1 MAVYVMSDL
10 HGNYDGFMSI
20 LKQIKFS
27 EEDELYVD
35 GDIVDRGRDG
45 IKILQ
50 YMMMQP
56 NIYPIIGNHEYALM
70 QVLDFVTQEITEDS
84 ISKIDEKTLQ
94 NIIEYQNIGGQVT
107 LDEFHKLSKEEQ
119 QDIMDYLEEF
129 TAYEEITVSGK
140 SFVIIHAGFI
150 NFNLN
155 RRLDDYQLYELIFK
169 APDYEKV
176 YFKDKYLVTGHLPT
190 RAIEGAKPDEIYIAN
205 NHIAIDCASGYGGK
219 VGCIRLDDFNC
230 FYSKQECDEAD
241 ME

>member
-20 LKQIKFS
+20 LKQINFS
-27 EEDELYVD
+27 EKDELYID
-35 GDIVDRGRDG
+35 GDVVDRGRDG

-119 QDIMDYLEEF
+119 QDIMEYLEEF

-176 YFKDKYLVTGHLPT
+176 SFKDKYLVTGHLPT

-230 FYSKQECDEAD
+230 FYSKQE
-241 ME
+241 

>member
-10 HGNYDGFMSI
+10 HGNYEGFMSI
-20 LKQIKFS
+20 LEQIKFS

-35 GDIVDRGRDG
+35 GDIVDRGKGG

-119 QDIMDYLEEF
+119 QDIMEYLKEF
-129 TAYEEITVSGK
+129 AAYEEISVKGNK
-140 SFVIIHAGFI
+140 FVIIHAGFI
-150 NFNLN
+150 NFRPERKLV
-155 RRLDDYQLYELIFK
+155 DYQLYELIFK

-176 YFKDKYLVTGHLPT
+176 YFMDKYLVTGHLPT
-190 RAIEGAKPDEIYIAN
+190 RAIEGAKPDEIYMAN

-219 VGCIRLDDFNC
+219 VGCIRLDDFQC
-230 FYSKQECDEAD
+230 FYAESEL
-241 ME
+241 

>member
-10 HGNYDGFMSI
+10 HGNYEGFMSI
-20 LKQIKFS
+20 LEQIKFS

-35 GDIVDRGRDG
+35 GDIVDRGKGG

-70 QVLDFVTQEITEDS
+70 QVLDFVTQEITEET

-119 QDIMDYLEEF
+119 QDIMEYLKEF
-129 TAYEEITVSGK
+129 AAYEEISVKGNK
-140 SFVIIHAGFI
+140 FVIIHAGLIHF
-150 NFNLN
+150 
-155 RRLDDYQLYELIFK
+155 RPERKLDDYQLYELIFK

-176 YFKDKYLVTGHLPT
+176 YFMDKYLVTGHLPT
-190 RAIEGAKPDEIYIAN
+190 RAIEGAKPDEIYMAN

-219 VGCIRLDDFNC
+219 VGCIRLDDFQC
-230 FYSKQECDEAD
+230 FYAESEL
-241 ME
+241 

>member
-10 HGNYDGFMSI
+10 HGDYEGFMSI
-20 LKQIKFS
+20 LEQIKFS

-35 GDIVDRGRDG
+35 GDIVDRGKGG

-70 QVLDFVTQEITEDS
+70 QVLDFVTQEITEET
-84 ISKIDEKTLQ
+84 ISKIDENTLQ

-119 QDIMDYLEEF
+119 QDIMEYLKEF
-129 TAYEEITVSGK
+129 AAYEEISVKGNK
-140 SFVIIHAGFI
+140 FVIIHAGFI
-150 NFNLN
+150 NF
-155 RRLDDYQLYELIFK
+155 RPERKLDDYQLYELIFK
-169 APDYEKV
+169 APNYEKV
-176 YFKDKYLVTGHLPT
+176 YFMDKYLVTGHLPT
-190 RAIEGAKPDEIYIAN
+190 RAIEGAKPDEIYMAN

-219 VGCIRLDDFNC
+219 VGCIRLDDFQC
-230 FYSKQECDEAD
+230 FYAESEL
-241 ME
+241 

>member
-190 RAIEGAKPDEIYIAN
+190 RAIAEN
-205 NHIAIDCASGYGGK
+205 
-219 VGCIRLDDFNC
+219 
-230 FYSKQECDEAD
+230 
-241 ME
+241 

>member
-20 LKQIKFS
+20 LKQINFS
-27 EEDELYVD
+27 EKDELYID
-35 GDIVDRGRDG
+35 GDVVDRGRDG

-119 QDIMDYLEEF
+119 QDIMEYLEEF
-129 TAYEEITVSGK
+129 TAYEEITVCGK

-219 VGCIRLDDFNC
+219 VGCIRLDDFKC

>member
-10 HGNYDGFMSI
+10 HGNYEGFMSI
-20 LKQIKFS
+20 LEQIKFS

-35 GDIVDRGRDG
+35 GDIVDRGKGG

-70 QVLDFVTQEITEDS
+70 QVLDFVTQEITEET

-119 QDIMDYLEEF
+119 QDIMEYLKEF
-129 TAYEEITVSGK
+129 AAYEEISVKGNK
-140 SFVIIHAGFI
+140 FVIIHAGFI
-150 NFNLN
+150 HF
-155 RRLDDYQLYELIFK
+155 RPERKLDDYQLYELIFK

-176 YFKDKYLVTGHLPT
+176 YFMDKYLVTGHLPT
-190 RAIEGAKPDEIYIAN
+190 RAIEGAKPDEIYMAN
-205 NHIAIDCASGYGGK
+205 NHIAVSYTHLRAH
-219 VGCIRLDDFNC
+219 
-230 FYSKQECDEAD
+230 ET
-241 ME
+241 

>member
-20 LKQIKFS
+20 LKQLKYS
-27 EEDELYVD
+27 EKDELYID
-35 GDIVDRGRDG
+35 GDVVDRGRDG

-150 NFNLN
+150 NFNPD
-155 RRLDDYQLYELIFK
+155 RRIDDYQLYELIFK

-230 FYSKQECDEAD
+230 FYSKQECDDAD

>member
-10 HGNYDGFMSI
+10 HGNYEGFMSV
-20 LKQIKFS
+20 LEQIHFS
-27 EEDELYVD
+27 EADELYVN
-35 GDIVDRGRDG
+35 GDIVDRGRGG

-119 QDIMDYLEEF
+119 QDIMEYLKEF
-129 TAYEEITVSGK
+129 AAYEEISVKGNK
-140 SFVIIHAGFI
+140 FVIIHAGFI
-150 NFNLN
+150 NF
-155 RRLDDYQLYELIFK
+155 RPERKLDDYQLYELIFK

-176 YFKDKYLVTGHLPT
+176 YFMDKYLVTGHLPT
-190 RAIEGAKPDEIYIAN
+190 RAIEGAKPDEIYMAN

-219 VGCIRLDDFNC
+219 VGCIRLDDFQC
-230 FYSKQECDEAD
+230 FYAESEL
-241 ME
+241 

>member
-10 HGNYDGFMSI
+10 HGNYEGFMSI
-20 LKQIKFS
+20 LEQIKFS

-35 GDIVDRGRDG
+35 GDIVDRGKGG

-70 QVLDFVTQEITEDS
+70 QVLDFVTQEITEET

-119 QDIMDYLEEF
+119 QDIMEYLKEF
-129 TAYEEITVSGK
+129 AAYEEISVKGNK
-140 SFVIIHAGFI
+140 FVIIHAGLIHF
-150 NFNLN
+150 
-155 RRLDDYQLYELIFK
+155 RPERKLDDYQLYELIFE

-176 YFKDKYLVTGHLPT
+176 YIMDKYLVTGHLPT
-190 RAIEGAKPDEIYIAN
+190 RAIEGAKPDEIYMAN

-219 VGCIRLDDFNC
+219 VGCIRLDDFQC
-230 FYSKQECDEAD
+230 FYAESEL
-241 ME
+241 

>member
-1 MAVYVMSDL
+1 MKL
-10 HGNYDGFMSI
+10 RR
-20 LKQIKFS
+20 L
-27 EEDELYVD
+27 
-35 GDIVDRGRDG
+35 
-45 IKILQ
+45 
-50 YMMMQP
+50 
-56 NIYPIIGNHEYALM
+56 
-70 QVLDFVTQEITEDS
+70 
-84 ISKIDEKTLQ
+84 SKIDEKTLQ

-119 QDIMDYLEEF
+119 QDIMEYLEEF
-129 TAYEEITVSGK
+129 TAYEEITVCGK

-230 FYSKQECDEAD
+230 FYSKQE
-241 ME
+241 

>member
-10 HGNYDGFMSI
+10 HGNYEGFMSI
-20 LKQIKFS
+20 LEQIKFS

-35 GDIVDRGRDG
+35 GDIVDRGKGG

-70 QVLDFVTQEITEDS
+70 QVLDFVTQEITEET

-119 QDIMDYLEEF
+119 QDIMEYLKEF
-129 TAYEEITVSGK
+129 AAYEEISVKGNE
-140 SFVIIHAGFI
+140 FVIIHAGFI
-150 NFNLN
+150 NF
-155 RRLDDYQLYELIFK
+155 RPERKLDDYQLYELIFK

-176 YFKDKYLVTGHLPT
+176 YFMDKYLVTGHLPT
-190 RAIEGAKPDEIYIAN
+190 RAIEGAKPDEIYMAN

-219 VGCIRLDDFNC
+219 VGCIRLDDFQC
-230 FYSKQECDEAD
+230 FYAESEL
-241 ME
+241 

>member
-20 LKQIKFS
+20 LKQINFS
-27 EEDELYVD
+27 EKDELYID
-35 GDIVDRGRDG
+35 GDVVDRGRDG

-107 LDEFHKLSKEEQ
+107 LDEFHKLSKESLMMVATW
-119 QDIMDYLEEF
+119 ICTKLKLYW
-129 TAYEEITVSGK
+129 K
-140 SFVIIHAGFI
+140 S
-150 NFNLN
+150 
-155 RRLDDYQLYELIFK
+155 
-169 APDYEKV
+169 
-176 YFKDKYLVTGHLPT
+176 
-190 RAIEGAKPDEIYIAN
+190 
-205 NHIAIDCASGYGGK
+205 
-219 VGCIRLDDFNC
+219 
-230 FYSKQECDEAD
+230 
-241 ME
+241 

>member
-10 HGNYDGFMSI
+10 HGNYEGFMSI
-20 LKQIKFS
+20 LEQIKFS

-35 GDIVDRGRDG
+35 GDIVDRGKGG

-119 QDIMDYLEEF
+119 QDIMEYLKEF
-129 TAYEEITVSGK
+129 AAYEEISVKGNK
-140 SFVIIHAGFI
+140 FMIIHAGLI
-150 NFNLN
+150 NF
-155 RRLDDYQLYELIFK
+155 RPERKLDDYQLYELIFK
-169 APDYEKV
+169 APNYEKV
-176 YFKDKYLVTGHLPT
+176 YFMDKYLVTGHLPT
-190 RAIEGAKPDEIYIAN
+190 RAIEGAKPDEIYMAN

-219 VGCIRLDDFNC
+219 VGCIRLDDFQC
-230 FYSKQECDEAD
+230 FYAESEL
-241 ME
+241 

>member
-10 HGNYDGFMSI
+10 HGNYEGFMSI
-20 LKQIKFS
+20 LEQIKFS

-35 GDIVDRGRDG
+35 GDIVDRGKGG

-70 QVLDFVTQEITEDS
+70 QVLDFVTQEITEET

-119 QDIMDYLEEF
+119 QDIMEYLKEF
-129 TAYEEITVSGK
+129 AAYEEISVKGNK
-140 SFVIIHAGFI
+140 FVIIHAGLIHF
-150 NFNLN
+150 
-155 RRLDDYQLYELIFK
+155 RPERKLDDYQLYELIFK
-169 APDYEKV
+169 APNYEKV
-176 YFKDKYLVTGHLPT
+176 YFMDKYLVTGHLPT
-190 RAIEGAKPDEIYIAN
+190 RAIEGAKPDEIYMAN

-219 VGCIRLDDFNC
+219 VGCIRLDDFQC
-230 FYSKQECDEAD
+230 FYAESEL
-241 ME
+241 

>member
-10 HGNYDGFMSI
+10 HGNYEGFMSI
-20 LKQIKFS
+20 LEQIKFS

-35 GDIVDRGRDG
+35 GDIVDRGKGG

-56 NIYPIIGNHEYALM
+56 NIYSIIGNHEYALM

-119 QDIMDYLEEF
+119 QDIMEYLKEF
-129 TAYEEITVSGK
+129 AAYEEISVKGNK
-140 SFVIIHAGFI
+140 FVIIHAGLIHF
-150 NFNLN
+150 
-155 RRLDDYQLYELIFK
+155 RPERKLDDYQLYELIFK
-169 APDYEKV
+169 APNYEKV
-176 YFKDKYLVTGHLPT
+176 YFMDKYLVTGHLPT
-190 RAIEGAKPDEIYIAN
+190 RAIEGAKPDEIYMAN

-219 VGCIRLDDFNC
+219 VGCIRLDDFQC
-230 FYSKQECDEAD
+230 FYAESEL
-241 ME
+241 

>member
-10 HGNYDGFMSI
+10 HGNYEGFMSI
-20 LKQIKFS
+20 LEQIKFS

-35 GDIVDRGRDG
+35 GDIVDRGKGG

-119 QDIMDYLEEF
+119 QDIMEYLKEF
-129 TAYEEITVSGK
+129 AAYEEISVKGNK
-140 SFVIIHAGFI
+140 FVIIHAGLIHF
-150 NFNLN
+150 
-155 RRLDDYQLYELIFK
+155 RPERKLDDYQLYELIFE

-176 YFKDKYLVTGHLPT
+176 YFMDKYLVTGHLPT
-190 RAIEGAKPDEIYIAN
+190 RAIEGAKPDEIYMAN

-219 VGCIRLDDFNC
+219 IGCIRLDDFQC
-230 FYSKQECDEAD
+230 FYAESEL
-241 ME
+241 